1 MRPASASP
9 RSIVVLAVALGLHL
23 GCSSNSGTAPG
34 AAASAGGDADA
45 GHAAGAGGDA
55 AGATLDGAAMHAVVL
70 TWTAST
76 TPNVTYDLLRSTV
89 SGGPYTQ
96 IQNGITAPSATD
108 NSVSSGATYYYVTRS
123 EDSAGQ
129 SVDSNEVK
137 ATIP

>member
-1 MRPASASP
+1 MRPGSASLMP
-9 RSIVVLAVALGLHL
+9 IAVLAVALGLHL

-34 AAASAGGDADA
+34 ALASAGGDADA
-45 GHAAGAGGDA
+45 GHGGGAGGDA
-55 AGATLDGAAMHAVVL
+55 GSATLDGATVHAVVL

-76 TPNVTYDLLRSTV
+76 TPNVTYDLLRSAV

-108 NSVSSGATYYYVTRS
+108 SSVSSGVTYYYVARS